1 MAVNVLDYV
10 GIGIDPKTGKKHAIN
25 YLPKVADWED
35 AIYQYELKDKL
46 IGGVDGLDN
55 VQAQM
60 LANRT
65 EYLKKAMEEK
75 GGAGIEVCTIS
86 IPKTGWTKGTGIYEY
101 TIDIPSESIT
111 ENLIPMLTILP
122 TSVGEAA
129 SCGLCPACETISGA
143 LRLYAKNEPQ
153 TAMEGSLTLIFP
165 KGGGGN
171 VDLPIAT
178 KFSIPETGWTK
189 GTGIYEYTID
199 IPSESITE
207 NLIPMLTILP
217 TSVGE
222 AASCGLCPACETIS
236 GALRLYAKNEPQT
249 AMEGSLTLIFPKG
262 GGGNVDLPIAT
273 ESALGA
279 VKIGNGLTVQSDGT
293 LSVNKDTVMTNEDL
307 VDEEEAK
314 ADLAEILRN
323 RSGE

>member
-25 YLPKVADWED
+25 YLPKVAEWEET
-35 AIYQYELKDKL
+35 IYQYEMKDKL

-65 EYLKKAMEEK
+65 EYLKKAIEEK

-111 ENLIPMLTILP
+111 ENLIPILTILP
-122 TSVGEAA
+122 TSVDEAA
-129 SCGLCPACETISGA
+129 SCGLCPACETVNGA
-143 LRLYAKNEPQ
+143 LRLYAK
-153 TAMEGSLTLIFP
+153 
-165 KGGGGN
+165 K
-171 VDLPIAT
+171 
-178 KFSIPETGWTK
+178 
-189 GTGIYEYTID
+189 
-199 IPSESITE
+199 
-207 NLIPMLTILP
+207 
-217 TSVGE
+217 
-222 AASCGLCPACETIS
+222 
-236 GALRLYAKNEPQT
+236 EPQT

-293 LSVNKDTVMTNEDL
+293 LSINKDTVMTNEDL

-314 ADLAEILRN
+314 ADLAEILKN